1 MNTHVGLHGDEV
13 RWEPHKAAEMI
24 LPVLPGDAEPPVRS
38 LVLLLEV
45 TLPRILW
52 EWPCWIAFGPL
63 CYERAPP
70 SVWPSYAGVWG
81 GGGGGGGVGGV
92 GVGDDVS

>member
-1 MNTHVGLHGDEV
+1 MNTHIGLHGDEV
-13 RWEPHKAAEMI
+13 RREPQKATENEKMI
-24 LPVLPGDAEPPVRS
+24 LPVLPGDAAPPVRS
-38 LVLLLEV
+38 PVLLPEV

-52 EWPCWIAFGPL
+52 EWPCWLAFGPL

-81 GGGGGGGVGGV
+81 GGYRGEEG
-92 GVGDDVS
+92 